1 MTLNQ
6 RSPNFF
12 YEVLAQL
19 RWDES
24 HAIPI
29 ANEENQALIHRL
41 DQLQRQ
47 FFQRSAEVDD
57 EKSKVQQL
65 KDHIKNVKQET
76 DNICSICQMRGN
88 VIDTETHQL
97 KTAEQEQDRLRQE
110 IRRISKLRENIRE
123 KTSHLE
129 NLAFQK
135 RNELQKVTSAQGAN
149 NEALSAWIQK
159 LEARNDDMKS
169 LQKFIKEDDSKL
181 KELNLELE
189 HLTSK
194 RLEKKAKLDNLYTK
208 SIENQVA
215 LNRFGQEISMAYVE
229 RGQVLAQWESVV
241 ARMRQQDRDI
251 RNLTEM
257 VNECRLKLTEAEESN
272 QEKGSFLQEQQQST
286 IQAQRHSDEIANTIG
301 KTRIELAESEVKRQN
316 FFSELEAFKRT
327 VDRLASDL
335 ESTRIN
341 ISQMKKEKARKT
353 EKLQQL
359 QVTLGALEEKLAYV
373 VDSKRSAEQLADEAD
388 ASLTAAE
395 ASHEQMTRMLDKL
408 RSDRFKATQNYE
420 NLSGESKRL
429 NQQLQG
435 ANAILRIAK
444 SNLSDLDSKLMAQHE
459 VMYKQD
465 FKIQQLDRR
474 IARMLGEQIEDSS
487 ELLQEQVRT
496 LETQLDERTN
506 TVNYL
511 SGELANIRREVHRR
525 KREVQDLSE
534 IRTVTETKL
543 QHDDLEV
550 TAAVKHKS
558 KLTNVI
564 QRLTVDLNLVRLEV
578 RRLFKNYEKSSD
590 KVFCLEAAREEL
602 DCAIKQHLEQLS
614 LRHKMLTSEA
624 RMASEDNS
632 KLKMEIQSRKS
643 HVEILIKRYEILTAL
658 MAPPE
663 GEEERSQTYYVIK
676 AAQDKEALQRKG
688 DQLDAETRQAEQ
700 ELIALEN
707 TLALM
712 NGCNTL
718 LRHSYAKLP
727 DDAEELTQMKEL
739 KEQLRLLSIK
749 QRYDQVRLDELQETE
764 RAKLECKSNLE
775 AELELYKQQNQ
786 QLTTELDRK
795 SRDID
800 TQKARYNRSLKRM
813 QKLQNNITKKQILD
827 AEQHEAVLGDIKVRM
842 IRELADRMIQELLAR
857 TRANT
862 QMNDQAQTLLS
873 ASGLRFSTLGE
884 RRVSR
889 ASMNSNSSSAR
900 SPTTSSLSTSAGSGT
915 TSPCPSQQECRAS
928 SARSVETVSA
938 RSDLS
943 EADVS
948 QKPKK
953 EPKTVRSVDLG
964 QQALLPGEVR
974 SKSGSQSS
982 RSATSEKSGS
992 STERTTHEM

>member
-1 MTLNQ
+1 
-6 RSPNFF
+6 
-12 YEVLAQL
+12 
-19 RWDES
+19 
-24 HAIPI
+24 
-29 ANEENQALIHRL
+29 L

-65 KDHIKNVKQET
+65 RDHIKNVKQET

-88 VIDTETHQL
+88 VIDSETHQL
-97 KTAEQEQDRLRQE
+97 KTAEQEKDRLRQE

-135 RNELQKVTSAQGAN
+135 RNELQKVTSMQGAN
-149 NEALSAWIQK
+149 NEALGAWIQK

-272 QEKGSFLQEQQQST
+272 QEKESFLQEQQQST
-286 IQAQRHSDEIANTIG
+286 IQAERCSDELARTIG
-301 KTRIELAESEVKRQN
+301 KTRTELAESEEKRQN
-316 FFSELEAFKRT
+316 FLSELEAFKRT

-341 ISQMKKEKARKT
+341 ISQLKKEKARKT
-353 EKLQQL
+353 ENLQQL

-395 ASHEQMTRMLDKL
+395 ASHEQMTRILDKL
-408 RSDRFKATQNYE
+408 RSDRFKATQILYNFSLPKNYE

-444 SNLSDLDSKLMAQHE
+444 SNLADLDRKLMAQHE

-487 ELLQEQVRT
+487 ELLQDQVRT
-496 LETQLDERTN
+496 LEAQLDERTN
-506 TVNYL
+506 TVSYL

-534 IRTVTETKL
+534 MRTVNETKL

-550 TAAVKHKS
+550 AAAIKHKN
-558 KLTNVI
+558 KLTTVI
-564 QRLTVDLNLVRLEV
+564 QRLTVDLNLARLEV
-578 RRLFKNYEKSSD
+578 RRLLKNYEKSSG

-614 LRHKMLTSEA
+614 LRNKMLTNET

-739 KEQLRLLSIK
+739 KEELRILSIK

-764 RAKLECKSNLE
+764 KAKLECKSNLE
-775 AELELYKQQNQ
+775 AELELYKKQNQ
-786 QLTTELDRK
+786 QLTAELDGK

-800 TQKARYNRSLKRM
+800 NQNTRYNRSLKKM
-813 QKLQNNITKKQILD
+813 QKLQSSITKKQILD
-827 AEQHEAVLGDIKVRM
+827 AEQHEALLRDIKVRM
-842 IRELADRMIQELLAR
+842 LKELADRMIQELLAR
-857 TRANT
+857 TRANA

-900 SPTTSSLSTSAGSGT
+900 SPTSSLSTSAGSGT

-928 SARSVETVSA
+928 SARSVENAATP
-938 RSDLS
+938 SDLS
-943 EADVS
+943 EAYVS
-948 QKPKK
+948 QKPMK
-953 EPKTVRSVDLG
+953 EPKTVRSVNLG
-964 QQALLPGEVR
+964 QQAVFPGEAR

-982 RSATSEKSGS
+982 RSATSGKSGS
-992 STERTTHEM
+992 STERTTQEM

>member
-1 MTLNQ
+1 
-6 RSPNFF
+6 
-12 YEVLAQL
+12 
-19 RWDES
+19 
-24 HAIPI
+24 
-29 ANEENQALIHRL
+29 
-41 DQLQRQ
+41 
-47 FFQRSAEVDD
+47 
-57 EKSKVQQL
+57 
-65 KDHIKNVKQET
+65 
-76 DNICSICQMRGN
+76 
-88 VIDTETHQL
+88 
-97 KTAEQEQDRLRQE
+97 
-110 IRRISKLRENIRE
+110 
-123 KTSHLE
+123 
-129 NLAFQK
+129 
-135 RNELQKVTSAQGAN
+135 
-149 NEALSAWIQK
+149 
-159 LEARNDDMKS
+159 
-169 LQKFIKEDDSKL
+169 
-181 KELNLELE
+181 
-189 HLTSK
+189 
-194 RLEKKAKLDNLYTK
+194 
-208 SIENQVA
+208 
-215 LNRFGQEISMAYVE
+215 
-229 RGQVLAQWESVV
+229 
-241 ARMRQQDRDI
+241 
-251 RNLTEM
+251 M

-272 QEKGSFLQEQQQST
+272 QEKESFLQEQQQST
-286 IQAQRHSDEIANTIG
+286 IQAERCSDELARTIG
-301 KTRIELAESEVKRQN
+301 KTRTELAESEEKRQN
-316 FFSELEAFKRT
+316 FLSELEAFKRT

-341 ISQMKKEKARKT
+341 ISQLKKEKARKT
-353 EKLQQL
+353 ENLQQL

-395 ASHEQMTRMLDKL
+395 ASHEQMTRILDKL

-444 SNLSDLDSKLMAQHE
+444 SNLADLDRKLMAQHE

-487 ELLQEQVRT
+487 ELLQDQVRT
-496 LETQLDERTN
+496 LEAQLDERTN
-506 TVNYL
+506 TVSYL

-534 IRTVTETKL
+534 MRTVNETKL

-550 TAAVKHKS
+550 AAAIKHKN
-558 KLTNVI
+558 KLTTVI
-564 QRLTVDLNLVRLEV
+564 QRLTVDLNLARLEV
-578 RRLFKNYEKSSD
+578 RRLLKNYEKSSG

-614 LRHKMLTSEA
+614 LRNKMLTNET

-739 KEQLRLLSIK
+739 KEELRILSIK

-764 RAKLECKSNLE
+764 K
-775 AELELYKQQNQ
+775 LYKKQNQ
-786 QLTTELDRK
+786 QLTAELDGK

-800 TQKARYNRSLKRM
+800 NQNTRYNRSLKKM
-813 QKLQNNITKKQILD
+813 QKLQSSITKKQILD
-827 AEQHEAVLGDIKVRM
+827 AEQHEALLRDIKVRM
-842 IRELADRMIQELLAR
+842 LKELADRMIQELLAR
-857 TRANT
+857 TRANA

-900 SPTTSSLSTSAGSGT
+900 SPTSSLSTSAGSGT

-928 SARSVETVSA
+928 SARSVENAATP
-938 RSDLS
+938 SDLS
-943 EADVS
+943 EAYVS
-948 QKPKK
+948 QKPMK
-953 EPKTVRSVDLG
+953 EPKTVRSVNLG
-964 QQALLPGEVR
+964 QQAVFPGEAR

-982 RSATSEKSGS
+982 RSATSGKSGS
-992 STERTTHEM
+992 ST